1 MLLPFTIN
9 PTPAE
14 GDPPSSSPLTPRT
27 DEPFLISF
35 ASGMRPP
42 PPDRDEQ
49 LRAVFEAS
57 PLAIVSLDFEGRVTL
72 WNPAAE
78 ALFGWTADEA
88 IGRTPSPELVTLAKN
103 AIAGD
108 TVTGVEATH
117 TRKDGGRV
125 KARVSIAPLRGAGA
139 AIGTVAIFTREP
151 LDDEPPASTKR
162 NVP

>member
-9 PTPAE
+9 SSPAE
-14 GDPPSSSPLTPRT
+14 GDPPSSSPATART
-27 DEPFLISF
+27 DEPFLISL

-49 LRAVFEAS
+49 MRAVFEAS
-57 PLAIVSLDFEGRVTL
+57 PLAIVALDFEGRVTL

-88 IGRTPSPELVTLAKN
+88 IGKTPSPELVVLAKS

-108 TVTGVEATH
+108 TVTAVEATH

-125 KARVSIAPLRGAGA
+125 KARVSIAPLRGASDA
-139 AIGTVAIFTREP
+139 PIGTVAIFTHP
-151 LDDEPPASTKR
+151 
-162 NVP
+162 